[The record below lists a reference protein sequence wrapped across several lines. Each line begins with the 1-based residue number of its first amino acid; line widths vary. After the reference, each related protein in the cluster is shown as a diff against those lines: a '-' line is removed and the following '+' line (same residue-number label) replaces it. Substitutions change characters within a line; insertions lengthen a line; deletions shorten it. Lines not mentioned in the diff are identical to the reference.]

1 MYHCNMNINLR
12 NFFLKMIP
20 YILSIIGGVVLFKLT
35 GNNIHDENL
44 AGLVTNI
51 AASLLAIPLVFILYD
66 YSNYL
71 VSRRLNKTMA
81 DHMTD
86 KLNVILLNLIIIIRQ
101 ILSIRQNLTFIS
113 LNKMADISVS
123 KMIKDLK
130 ITPTQ
135 IKDLRIYYNELDSL
149 VYNSTKT
156 DALTNNQ
163 LQLLTSLMRELSLL
177 INEYKFRHNRRA
189 AAKYL
194 ANMIGK
200 IIEWLDSDAFAAMHF
215 QQLLDAAKIDAVN
228 QKNAAIKKP

>member
-1 MYHCNMNINLR
+1 MAINLR

-20 YILSIIGGVVLFKLT
+20 YILSIIGGAVLFKLT
-35 GNNIHDENL
+35 KNNVHDPDL

-81 DHMTD
+81 NHMTD
-86 KLNVILLNLIIIIRQ
+86 KLNVILLNMIIIIRQ
-101 ILSIRQNLTFIS
+101 ILGIRQNLTFVS
-113 LNKMADISVS
+113 LNKMGDISVS
-123 KMIKDLK
+123 RIIKKFK
-130 ITPTQ
+130 ITPAQ

-149 VYNSTKT
+149 IYNSTQT
-156 DALTNNQ
+156 DALTDAQ
-163 LQLLTSLMRELSLL
+163 IQLLTGLMRELSLL
-177 INEYKFRHNRRA
+177 INEYKFRRNRRI

-194 ANMIGK
+194 INLIGK

-215 QQLLDAAKIDAVN
+215 QQLLGAAEIDSAN
-228 QKNAAIKKP
+228 QKKAQPK

>member
-1 MYHCNMNINLR
+1 MTINVR

-20 YILSIIGGVVLFKLT
+20 YLLSIIGGVVLFKLT
-35 GNNIHDENL
+35 ENNIHDEDL

-101 ILSIRQNLTFIS
+101 ILGIRKNLTFVS
-113 LNKMADISVS
+113 LNKMADIPASQ
-123 KMIKDLK
+123 MIKKLK
-130 ITPTQ
+130 ITPSQ
-135 IKDLRIYYNELDSL
+135 IKDFRIYYNELDSL
-149 VYNSTKT
+149 VYHSTQT
-156 DALTNNQ
+156 DAFTNSQ
-163 LQLLTSLMRELSLL
+163 VQLLTGLMRELSLL
-177 INEYKFRHNRRA
+177 INEYKFRHNRRV
-189 AAKYL
+189 AAKYME
-194 ANMIGK
+194 NIIGK

-215 QQLLDAAKIDAVN
+215 QQLLGAAKIDAKN
-228 QKNAAIKKP
+228 QISSEKK